1 MNGKK
6 RLQLAKYRSF
16 TGTCVL

>member
-1 MNGKK
+1 MNRKK
-6 RLQLAKYRSF
+6 RLQLAKYHSF